1 MKKFDGLL
9 KIVLLVVFGSC
20 CLWAGPNNRHF
31 KNAAGK
37 YGLIDDNFR
46 VILPA
51 EYLYAGELS
60 EGAINVKL
68 ASNEWAL
75 IDENRK
81 ELCRVK
87 ALRLGK
93 VINGWARVETEDYGY
108 FYINKKGKTVGSD
121 FDCASIFVDGKAFV
135 TKKGENGYFIDTNG
149 NNVSGQLPYTYASYA
164 ENGLWEV
171 SVGSNNGIIN
181 SNYEEIVPPRK
192 GDIYYAGEGY
202 FVTMDPEDT
211 TECFFL
217 DSNGKKLSSVRFK
230 SSSQVYDG
238 IAFLKMP
245 DRKGEYI
252 YDLRKDKLTGPLENF
267 ERMNKMSKNVVSI
280 SKIDGKWKYIL
291 VHRKN
296 EQICPLCF
304 DEFNDEQNNIMWF
317 EKDGK
322 SYYVNSKGMYWSPD
336 K

>member
-1 MKKFDGLL
+1 MKKIDGLL
-9 KIVLLVVFGSC
+9 KIVLMVVFGSC

-108 FYINKKGKTVGSD
+108 I
-121 FDCASIFVDGKAFV
+121 
-135 TKKGENGYFIDTNG
+135 
-149 NNVSGQLPYTYASYA
+149 
-164 ENGLWEV
+164 
-171 SVGSNNGIIN
+171 
-181 SNYEEIVPPRK
+181 
-192 GDIYYAGEGY
+192 
-202 FVTMDPEDT
+202 
-211 TECFFL
+211 
-217 DSNGKKLSSVRFK
+217 
-230 SSSQVYDG
+230 
-238 IAFLKMP
+238 
-245 DRKGEYI
+245 
-252 YDLRKDKLTGPLENF
+252 LR
-267 ERMNKMSKNVVSI
+267 
-280 SKIDGKWKYIL
+280 
-291 VHRKN
+291 
-296 EQICPLCF
+296 
-304 DEFNDEQNNIMWF
+304 
-317 EKDGK
+317 
-322 SYYVNSKGMYWSPD
+322 SKGMVPAEDGTWIYFDLVDREYELRTGEPD
-336 K
+336 VTGKLVVIGTDIDEHKLDELFGIE